1 MEQPAKLDV
10 PEVYVDQFSFSVS
23 PFTASLLVGV
33 QEISPATSAQP
44 QQLRWLQIVR
54 MSPGHAKLMAMLM
67 RKTLKENER
76 GSETTIAIPS
86 KVMSQLGLAPE
97 DW

>member
-10 PEVYVDQFSFSVS
+10 PEIYIDQFSFTVS
-23 PFTASLLVGV
+23 PFTASLLMGV
-33 QEISPATSAQP
+33 QEISPAMAQP